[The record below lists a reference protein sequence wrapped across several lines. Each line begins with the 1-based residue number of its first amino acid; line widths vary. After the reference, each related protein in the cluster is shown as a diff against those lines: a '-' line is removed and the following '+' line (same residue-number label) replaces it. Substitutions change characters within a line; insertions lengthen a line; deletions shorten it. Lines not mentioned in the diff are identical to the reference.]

1 MNRFRAIS
9 VGAMV
14 WVFVFTAF
22 TILSFIPGIKDYP
35 DKQALVIAVLL
46 VPFAVF
52 GASLYYKNG
61 NKGHGLKVGLVMV
74 IIAFSLDALI
84 TVPLLEIP
92 NGRGYQHF
100 FTYPLLYL
108 LAAVNVLSV
117 YIYWRLKIE
126 AKSIY

>member
-9 VGAMV
+9 VGALV
-14 WVFVFTAF
+14 WAFIFTAF
-22 TILSFIPGIKDYP
+22 AILSYVPGVKDYP
-35 DKQALVIAVLL
+35 DKQALIIAVLI
-46 VPFAVF
+46 VPFATF

-74 IIAFSLDALI
+74 VVAFALDALI

-92 NGRGYQHF
+92 NGRGYRHF

-108 LAAVNVLSV
+108 LAAVDALSV
-117 YIYWRLKIE
+117 YIYWRLEHALKG
-126 AKSIY
+126 